1 MDGIITL
8 PLIKVSF
15 YYKSL
20 SFQMNI
26 RFTERVDIIF
36 LLTGAT

>member
-8 PLIKVSF
+8 PLIIVAF

-20 SFQMNI
+20 SFQMKI
-26 RFTERVDIIF
+26 RFTERVDIKN